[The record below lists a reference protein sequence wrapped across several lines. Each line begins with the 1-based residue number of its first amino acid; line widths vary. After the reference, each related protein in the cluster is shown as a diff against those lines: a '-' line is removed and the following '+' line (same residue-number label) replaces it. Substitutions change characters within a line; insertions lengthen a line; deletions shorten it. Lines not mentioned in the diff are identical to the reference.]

1 MEGMNEVIV
10 SIMNSVG
17 MIVGYTLA
25 GFGIG
30 IGILGSKI
38 ADKKFYQQFE
48 GKNPNNFVL
57 KVKNDGGNIDA
68 ITAATISSRA
78 YCDAVNKA
86 YNTIKSM
93 IGGENNE

>member
-38 ADKKFYQQFE
+38 AE
-48 GKNPNNFVL
+48 AVGRNPEVKNEIVSSLMMLMIILAIFVL
-57 KVKNDGGNIDA
+57 LMFAFCFMLLFFNPFV
-68 ITAATISSRA
+68 
-78 YCDAVNKA
+78 V
-86 YNTIKSM
+86 
-93 IGGENNE
+93 

>member
-1 MEGMNEVIV
+1 MEGMYEVIV

-38 ADKKFYQQFE
+38 AE
-48 GKNPNNFVL
+48 AVGRNPEVKNEIVSSLMMLMIILAIFVL
-57 KVKNDGGNIDA
+57 LMFAFCFMLLFFNPFV
-68 ITAATISSRA
+68 
-78 YCDAVNKA
+78 V
-86 YNTIKSM
+86 
-93 IGGENNE
+93 

>member
-10 SIMNSVG
+10 SIMNSIG

-38 ADKKFYQQFE
+38 AE
-48 GKNPNNFVL
+48 AVGRNPE
-57 KVKNDGGNIDA
+57 VKNEIVSSLMMLMIILA
-68 ITAATISSRA
+68 IFILLMFAFCFMLLFFNPFVS
-78 YCDAVNKA
+78 
-86 YNTIKSM
+86 
-93 IGGENNE
+93 